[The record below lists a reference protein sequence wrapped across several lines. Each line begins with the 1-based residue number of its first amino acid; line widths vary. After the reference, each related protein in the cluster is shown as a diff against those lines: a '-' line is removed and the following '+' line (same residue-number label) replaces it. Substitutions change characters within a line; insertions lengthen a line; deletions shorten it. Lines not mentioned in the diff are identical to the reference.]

1 MRKLINVLFV
11 SAGLILLTNIANA
24 QQKFGHVNTDEIYA
38 TMPEAKTAQTAL
50 KTFADKLQ
58 ADLEKMGTE
67 YQTKM
72 KAAEDKQKTISE
84 ANKEVVGKELQAAA
98 VELQDLNRRIQEAQ
112 NKGNDA
118 VEAKRNELFPP
129 VGQKLTTAINAV
141 AKEKGLAYV
150 FDISVSQ
157 GFNNLLYFDGGDD
170 VTAAVKAK
178 LGISATTAAPAAK
191 APTAPAKKN

>member
-98 VELQDLNRRIQEAQ
+98 EELQDLNRRIQEAQ

-178 LGISATTAAPAAK
+178 LGISATAAPATK
-191 APTAPAKKN
+191 APATPAKKN